1 MMKERA
7 ETQMGDTEYFLSSR
21 WGIARSPRVLQHFK
35 LVVLC
40 ANSATHLIVST
51 DRNCIGPTLAYI
63 ACAAATPGYF
73 STTLI
78 SGIQIEATSTR
89 RAGLIR
95 FTFPAFTEPT
105 TNHIVVDLI
114 DDLQRSFQGGSIS
127 ISPSARVTLSG
138 TFLQAS
144 FTIRYLSNH
153 IE

>member
-1 MMKERA
+1 MKERA
-7 ETQMGDTEYFLSSR
+7 ETQMGDMEYFLFSR
-21 WGIARSPRVLQHFK
+21 WGIALSLHVLQHSR

-40 ANSATHLIVST
+40 ANLAAHPIVSS
-51 DRNCIGPTLAYI
+51 DLSHVKPTSAYI

-105 TNHIVVDLI
+105 TNHIVVDLV

-127 ISPSARVTLSG
+127 ISPSARVMLSG

-144 FTIRYLSNH
+144 STIRHLSNH